1 MPFLV
6 FKDGQQFGP
15 FELDEL
21 TVHVQDRAFLL
32 TDHCWREGWDDWH
45 PIHSVIR
52 LPAPAPTLA
61 SIPLPAPTVST
72 QPERVASH
80 DAAPRVPRRAVYIW
94 GGIALGV
101 LALCYF
107 ASPYW
112 TLYRLKRAVD
122 RNDAIFVSD
131 HVDFPQFRESV
142 KGAVM
147 ASLAKEAAKD
157 DAEGIEALGA
167 AFGALM
173 VGPMI
178 DSLVTPEG
186 LIQMM
191 QGRDMGSIV
200 DGEPGPCSR
209 PFRQNQVRKTGKAK
223 RWTSGMEVS
232 EMGYETLNRFAV
244 TLAGDVDE
252 STLERKSVTVLFSR
266 RGLDRVA
273 ALGYAPYDGLK
284 VATVAGIS
292 APSRLHPDDAEVWPE
307 NGRQRVSPR

>member
-80 DAAPRVPRRAVYIW
+80 DAAPRVSRRAVYIW

-142 KGAVM
+142 KGAVT

-200 DGEPGPCSR
+200 EGEPDPAETVSSEPSPEDGEGE
-209 PFRQNQVRKTGKAK
+209 KME
-223 RWTSGMEVS
+223 SGMEVS

-266 RGLDRVA
+266 RGLTGWQ
-273 ALGYAPYDGLK
+273 LSGM
-284 VATVAGIS
+284 
-292 APSRLHPDDAEVWPE
+292 RLMTD
-307 NGRQRVSPR
+307 

>member
-1 MPFLV
+1 MPLLV

-21 TVHVQDRAFLL
+21 TAHVQDGAFFL
-32 TDHCWREGWDDWH
+32 TDHCWQEGWDDWH

-72 QPERVASH
+72 RPERVMSH

-94 GGIALGV
+94 GGIALVV

-142 KGAVM
+142 KGALM
-147 ASLAKEAAKD
+147 ASLAKETAKD

-200 DGEPGPCSR
+200 DGESGRAQAVSTEPGR
-209 PFRQNQVRKTGKAK
+209 DGGAGETR
-223 RWTSGMEVS
+223 TSGMEVS

-244 TLAGDVDE
+244 TLAGEVDE

-266 RGLDRVA
+266 RGLTGWQ
-273 ALGYAPYDGLK
+273 LSGM
-284 VATVAGIS
+284 
-292 APSRLHPDDAEVWPE
+292 RLLTD
-307 NGRQRVSPR
+307 

>member
-1 MPFLV
+1 
-6 FKDGQQFGP
+6 
-15 FELDEL
+15 
-21 TVHVQDRAFLL
+21 
-32 TDHCWREGWDDWH
+32 
-45 PIHSVIR
+45 
-52 LPAPAPTLA
+52 
-61 SIPLPAPTVST
+61 
-72 QPERVASH
+72 
-80 DAAPRVPRRAVYIW
+80 
-94 GGIALGV
+94 
-101 LALCYF
+101 LCYF

-142 KGAVM
+142 KGAVT

-200 DGEPGPCSR
+200 EGEPDPAETVSSEPSPEDGEGE
-209 PFRQNQVRKTGKAK
+209 KME
-223 RWTSGMEVS
+223 SGMEVS

-266 RGLDRVA
+266 RGLTGWQ
-273 ALGYAPYDGLK
+273 LSGM
-284 VATVAGIS
+284 
-292 APSRLHPDDAEVWPE
+292 RLMTD
-307 NGRQRVSPR
+307 